1 MELLKNKKIIIAL
14 VAIVILVGIALLTSK
29 DNSNSGETPETKINT
44 GQRTDEDSGEV
55 ISDPPGKDKDVVGT
69 NTDAPLILGTS
80 NFVDQGVSLEQED
93 TLKYTLYD
101 YFGGKSKKID
111 QISIIVDSIA
121 PVPYDPN
128 ANTTTGTINF
138 RVRVNEK
145 DTYKVTLNY
154 YDDMESIQTI
164 IYDTL
169 DKQLYDSGQISGK
182 TLNDKR

>member
-1 MELLKNKKIIIAL
+1 MELLKNKKVIIAL
-14 VAIVILVGIALLTSK
+14 VAIVVLVIIAFVSTNK
-29 DNSNSGETPETKINT
+29 KNDGNTPETVINT
-44 GQRTDEDSGEV
+44 GQHKDTDSGEV

-93 TLKYTLYD
+93 TLKYTLYA
-101 YFGGKSKKID
+101 YFGGRSKKVD

-154 YDDMESIQTI
+154 FDDMESIQTI

-182 TLNDKR
+182 SLNDKP